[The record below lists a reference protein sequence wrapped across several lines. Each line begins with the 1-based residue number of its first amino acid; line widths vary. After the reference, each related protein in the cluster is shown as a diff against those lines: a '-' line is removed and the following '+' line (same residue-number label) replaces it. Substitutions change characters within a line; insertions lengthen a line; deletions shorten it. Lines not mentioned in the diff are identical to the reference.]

1 MKTHSIKPADINKE
15 WVIVDCADQSLGRIS
30 SQIAYLLRGK
40 HKPSFVP
47 HLDCGDNVIAINAD
61 KVKFTSN
68 KLEKKLYYH
77 HTGYIGGIKSVSAKS
92 LMEKKPEEVVFKAVK
107 GMLPK
112 NKLSRSVILN
122 LKVYSGSEHPH
133 SAQKPSEAPKRLVV

>member
-61 KVKFTSN
+61 KVKLTSN

-77 HTGYIGGIKSVSAKS
+77 HTGYIVGLSQS
-92 LMEKKPEEVVFKAVK
+92 L
-107 GMLPK
+107 
-112 NKLSRSVILN
+112 
-122 LKVYSGSEHPH
+122 LKVLWKRN
-133 SAQKPSEAPKRLVV
+133 QKKLFLKLLKGCFLRISSLVVLS

>member
-61 KVKFTSN
+61 KVNLHRTSLRKN
-68 KLEKKLYYH
+68 FITTTQVILVGLSPSLLKVLWKRNQKKLFL
-77 HTGYIGGIKSVSAKS
+77 K
-92 LMEKKPEEVVFKAVK
+92 LLK
-107 GMLPK
+107 GCFLRI
-112 NKLSRSVILN
+112 SS
-122 LKVYSGSEHPH
+122 
-133 SAQKPSEAPKRLVV
+133 LVVLS